1 MADGLRAESF
11 FRDNL
16 DRTPYLRD
24 VILNE
29 GIHGVSHTR
38 VPTESR
44 PGHVALIAGFYED
57 PSAVLKGW
65 QHNPIDFDSV
75 FNRSD
80 VSRSIYDEIH
90 SCTEFTKLCM
100 SILDDIC
107 MGKS

>member
-1 MADGLRAESF
+1 MNFDKIFRLVLIVTDGLRAESF

-16 DRTPYLRD
+16 EQTPFLRS
-24 VILNE
+24 VILNK
-29 GIHGVSHTR
+29 GIHGISHTR

-80 VSRSIYDEIH
+80 VS
-90 SCTEFTKLCM
+90 F
-100 SILDDIC
+100 
-107 MGKS
+107 